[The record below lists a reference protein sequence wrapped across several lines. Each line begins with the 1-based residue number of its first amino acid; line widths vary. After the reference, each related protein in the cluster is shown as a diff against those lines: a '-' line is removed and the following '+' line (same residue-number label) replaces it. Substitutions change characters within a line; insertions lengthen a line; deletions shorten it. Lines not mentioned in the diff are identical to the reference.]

1 MSTPARLTLVL
12 AWVPTACLRRRRPV
26 WPPAPCLP
34 EVCLLPPA
42 VRLPLE
48 LGPEPPPEP
57 QQLPRRADVYRR
69 LLHREETPNLERL
82 NRSGDA
88 TLTGVREQT

>member
-12 AWVPTACLRRRRPV
+12 AWVLTACLRRRRPV
-26 WPPAPCLP
+26 WPPVPCLP

-42 VRLPLE
+42 VRLSQGLGLE
-48 LGPEPPPEP
+48 H
-57 QQLPRRADVYRR
+57 QQLPRWADVYRR

-82 NRSGDA
+82 DRS
-88 TLTGVREQT
+88 V